1 MQARYESN
9 LVACLQLSCF
19 ITGVWRCLE
28 QDIDSM
34 KARHSIFTCE
44 ISSPQCNM
52 VQMKICKEDILPKV
66 AKLPLFAGCTPNEI
80 KGILEEAQGK
90 LRQFDA
96 GEVILHE
103 CMPAVSMAVVVS
115 GVVIAYECGLAED
128 SRHLVQRLYAGGTF
142 GATFPALRPKTYPG
156 MLVAE
161 EPSEVLFLGVA
172 AIQRQ
177 MEKGTYP
184 RFLANLYAAA
194 CAQGFYAWRKLM
206 LLSCYEIG
214 DRVLLYLKWRKE
226 DGLPSSVKFKYGELA
241 EYLGVNRTALY
252 RAIAK
257 LRKSGKVRIVAD
269 TLALVRLK
277 F

>member
-1 MQARYESN
+1 
-9 LVACLQLSCF
+9 
-19 ITGVWRCLE
+19 
-28 QDIDSM
+28 
-34 KARHSIFTCE
+34 
-44 ISSPQCNM
+44 M
-52 VQMKICKEDILPKV
+52 VQMKICKENILPKV
-66 AKLPLFAGCTPNEI
+66 EKLPLFVGCALDEV

-103 CMPAVSMAVVVS
+103 CTSAVSMAVVVS
-115 GVVIAYECGLAED
+115 GVVFVRECGLSDD

-142 GATFPALRPKTYPG
+142 GATFPALATGACPG

-161 EPSEVLFLGVA
+161 EPSEVLFLNVA
-172 AIQRQ
+172 AIRR
-177 MEKGTYP
+177 MMGKGTHP
-184 RFLANLYAAA
+184 RFLANLYTAA
-194 CAQGFYAWRKLM
+194 CTQGFYAWRKLM

-226 DGLPSSVKFKYGELA
+226 DGFPASVKFKYGELA

-257 LRKSGKVRIVAD
+257 LLKSGKIRIVDD
-269 TLALVRLK
+269 TLALA
-277 F
+277 

>member
-1 MQARYESN
+1 MN
-9 LVACLQLSCF
+9 V
-19 ITGVWRCLE
+19 
-28 QDIDSM
+28 
-34 KARHSIFTCE
+34 KARHSISARE

-52 VQMKICKEDILPKV
+52 VQMKVCKGNILPKV
-66 AKLPLFAGCTPNEI
+66 AKLPLFAGCAPNEI
-80 KGILEEAQGK
+80 KGILEESQGK

-103 CMPAVSMAVVVS
+103 CTPAVSMAVIIS
-115 GVVIAYECGLAED
+115 GVVFVRECGLADD

-142 GATFPALRPKTYPG
+142 GATFSALATKTCPG

-161 EPSEVLFLGVA
+161 EPSEVLFLNVSA
-172 AIQRQ
+172 VRRMID
-177 MEKGTYP
+177 KGIHP

-194 CAQGFYAWRKLM
+194 CMQGFYAWRKLM

-257 LRKSGKVRIVAD
+257 LRKSGKIRIEDD
-269 TLALVRLK
+269 TLALA
-277 F
+277 

>member
-1 MQARYESN
+1 
-9 LVACLQLSCF
+9 
-19 ITGVWRCLE
+19 
-28 QDIDSM
+28 
-34 KARHSIFTCE
+34 
-44 ISSPQCNM
+44 M
-52 VQMKICKEDILPKV
+52 VQMKVCKGNILPKV
-66 AKLPLFAGCTPNEI
+66 AKLPLFAGCAPNEI
-80 KGILEEAQGK
+80 KGILEESQGK

-103 CMPAVSMAVVVS
+103 CTPAVSMAVIIS
-115 GVVIAYECGLAED
+115 GVVFVRECGLAD
-128 SRHLVQRLYAGGTF
+128 DTRHLVQRLYAGGTF
-142 GATFPALRPKTYPG
+142 GATFPALATKACPG

-161 EPSEVLFLGVA
+161 EPSEVLFLNVSA
-172 AIQRQ
+172 VRRMID
-177 MEKGTYP
+177 KGIRP

-194 CAQGFYAWRKLM
+194 CTQGFYAWRKLM

-257 LRKSGKVRIVAD
+257 LRKSGKIRIEDD
-269 TLALVRLK
+269 TLALA
-277 F
+277 

>member
-1 MQARYESN
+1 
-9 LVACLQLSCF
+9 
-19 ITGVWRCLE
+19 
-28 QDIDSM
+28 M
-34 KARHSIFTCE
+34 KARHFIFARE
-44 ISSPQCNM
+44 ISSPRRNM
-52 VQMKICKEDILPKV
+52 VQMKVCKENMLPKV
-66 AKLPLFAGCTPNEI
+66 AKLPLFAGCAHSEI
-80 KGILEEAQGK
+80 KGVLAEAQGK
-90 LRQFDA
+90 LRHFDA

-103 CMPAVSMAVVVS
+103 CTPAVLMAVVVS
-115 GVVIAYECGLAED
+115 GVVFVRECGLADD

-142 GATFPALRPKTYPG
+142 GATFPALATKTCPG

-161 EPSEVLFLGVA
+161 EPSEVLFLSVA
-172 AIQRQ
+172 AIRRM

-257 LRKSGKVRIVAD
+257 LRKSGKIRVAAD